1 MNFNFKISDNYIFSR
16 ANLKIQNRT
25 VLAAMTN
32 MQSHD
37 DGTLSNDEITWL
49 LERAKGGFG
58 IITTAATNVS
68 KEGKAWNGEFGV
80 FEDYQIPQLKKLT
93 SLIHETKGIVIA
105 QLFHGGMKS
114 PQKITGFIPISA
126 SKLDCD
132 ESNTGETK
140 SASLDD
146 IKKIIDDFKNSASR
160 CYESGF
166 DGIELHGAHGYLI
179 SQFLGK
185 KTNLRKDEWGGD
197 LKNRSRLLIE
207 IIKSIRNNVPDEFI
221 IGVRISPE
229 IDSLGIDLQDT
240 IELVG
245 ILKKMN
251 LDFIHIS
258 CWDVFAK
265 SKSLKND
272 NRTLT
277 EVITESYT
285 DLPTIISTGNVWSSC
300 DAHKLL
306 EQGANL
312 VGVGRVAIG
321 HPNWANKV
329 SSLDYNPKRPPFS
342 ISKLSRAKLNPK
354 FINYMKNWNG
364 FVE

>member
-1 MNFNFKISDNYIFSR
+1 MNFDPKISDSFFFPRI
-16 ANLKIQNRT
+16 NLKIQNRT
-25 VLAAMTN
+25 LLAAMTN

-37 DGTLSNDEITWL
+37 NGLLSDDEINWL

-80 FEDYQIPQLKKLT
+80 FDDCQIPQLKKLT
-93 SLIHETKGIVIA
+93 SSIHKTKSIILA
-105 QLFHGGMKS
+105 QLFHGGIKS
-114 PQKITGFIPISA
+114 PQKITGSVPLSA
-126 SKLDCD
+126 SVLDCN
-132 ESNTGETK
+132 ESNTGKSK
-140 SASLDD
+140 SASQED
-146 IKKIIDDFKNSASR
+146 IQKIIDDFKNSAIR

-185 KTNLRKDEWGGD
+185 KTNLRKDEWGGN

-207 IIKSIRNNVPDEFI
+207 IFKSIRCSVPDDFI

-229 IDSLGIDLQDT
+229 IDSLGIELNDS
-240 IELVG
+240 IKLVG
-245 ILKKMN
+245 ILKDLE
-251 LDFIHIS
+251 LDFIHLS
-258 CWDVFAK
+258 CWDAFAK
-265 SKSLKND
+265 SKSFKND

-277 EVITESYT
+277 QIITESYEK
-285 DLPTIISTGNVWSSC
+285 LPTIISTGNVWSSL
-300 DAHKLL
+300 DANKLL
-306 EQGANL
+306 KQGADL

-321 HPNWANKV
+321 HPQWANNV
-329 SSLDYNPKRPPFS
+329 SDLDYNPKRPPFS
-342 ISKLSRAKLNPK
+342 TSELAKVKLNPT

-364 FVE
+364 FVK